1 MFQKVNSR
9 LILTTLRSLRIAL
22 LHESTQV
29 RSGGLRAIRHV
40 LRNEDDI
47 AQLNK
52 LLIPF
57 LIARSLDLVLKN
69 DVERIEAMKL
79 IRKIL
84 LLSPS
89 NFHVALGRS
98 LVSLANGGVEEKDRL
113 LRICLATLC
122 ELGTSTFVGSDT
134 KLMFTLQVW
143 LTQVYSSKRE
153 AWQRLREIY

>member
-1 MFQKVNSR
+1 MYSWLHNEPAY
-9 LILTTLRSLRIAL
+9 SLRIAL
-22 LHESTQV
+22 LHDSTQV

-47 AQLNK
+47 VQLNK

-57 LIARSLDLVLKN
+57 LIARSLDLMLKN

-84 LLSPS
+84 LLSPT
-89 NFHVALGRS
+89 NFHVALARS
-98 LVSLANGGVEEKDRL
+98 LVALANGVVEEKDRM

-122 ELGTSTFVGSDT
+122 ELGRLSRS
-134 KLMFTLQVW
+134 LQKFKPG
-143 LTQVYSSKRE
+143 YR
-153 AWQRLREIY
+153 